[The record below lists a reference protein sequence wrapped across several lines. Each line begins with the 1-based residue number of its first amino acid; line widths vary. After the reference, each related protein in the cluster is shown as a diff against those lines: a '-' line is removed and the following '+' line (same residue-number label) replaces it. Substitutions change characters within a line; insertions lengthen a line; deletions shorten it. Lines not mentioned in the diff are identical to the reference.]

1 MNNKP
6 CKICG
11 GKRYANINLCYSCYL
26 KREKV
31 KKEEKA
37 KRKLERKQSTKK
49 YQNEIK
55 KKLHNKVW
63 KLMSEYIR
71 RKDADQYGFNYCY
84 TCGAKKHYKELNA
97 GHYKH
102 DRLDFDERNLKPQC
116 VKCNQHNSGELDL
129 YAERLIKENGL
140 EWFNKLVSDAWKHK
154 GYDIEEMLEIEKGL
168 KIEIENINNKFREYE

>member
-1 MNNKP
+1 MAEKT

-11 GKRYANINLCYSCYL
+11 KKRYANTSWCYYCYR
-26 KREKV
+26 KREKA

-71 RKDADQYGFNYCY
+71 SKDADQYGFNYCY
-84 TCGAKKHYKELNA
+84 TCGEKKHYKELQA

-116 VKCNQHNSGELDL
+116 SQCNHYNYGRLDVYGEKLANQFGLD
-129 YAERLIKENGL
+129 
-140 EWFNKLVSDAWKHK
+140 WVNKLTADAWKHQ
-154 GYDIEEMLEIEKGL
+154 GYDIEEMLEIEKDL
-168 KIEIENINNKFREYE
+168 KEKLEVIRNKYE